1 MKILILEDNLMWS
14 VRLKKAAQAAGHECS
29 VRSSLDKDLPQS
41 DVAVVGLA
49 SRTIDP
55 REAVPGLKST
65 GAYVIGHAGHK
76 EPDLLELGRAL
87 GCDRVVTNG
96 EIARK
101 FVEMVA
107 EAEQSC
113 QD

>member
-1 MKILILEDNLMWS
+1 MWS

-29 VRSSLDKDLPQS
+29 VCSSLDEDLPQS
-41 DVAVVGLA
+41 DVAVVGLG

-55 REAVPGLKST
+55 REAVPGLKATS
-65 GAYVIGHAGHK
+65 AYVIGHAGHK
-76 EPDLLELGRAL
+76 EPDLLELGKAL

-101 FVEMVA
+101 FAEMVA